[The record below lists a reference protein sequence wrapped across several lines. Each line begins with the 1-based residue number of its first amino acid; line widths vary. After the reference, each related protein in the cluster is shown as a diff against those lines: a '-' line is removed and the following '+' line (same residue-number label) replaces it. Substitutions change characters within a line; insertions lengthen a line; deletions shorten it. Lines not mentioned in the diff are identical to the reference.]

1 MESTEPILKQQPR
14 QHQTLIKAFK
24 SRIQH
29 FFAIPQKQINWFKPV
44 LWIRI
49 WLHLDLYSFGC
60 PGSGSGFVLGMQ
72 FRIQEHGY

>member
-44 LWIRI
+44 LWIRTWI
-49 WLHLDLYSFGC
+49 
-60 PGSGSGFVLGMQ
+60 
-72 FRIQEHGY
+72 RIRIRVGNAVPDPRAWI